1 MVPGVALEALLCRF
15 FMGRV
20 ARSALF
26 LLICLEA
33 SMFLQA
39 IVLST
44 DVREGIFYDQKTGAE
59 KPGFSVDMTVID
71 AVTDE
76 KYDIQLTDGYAG
88 FDELR
93 DLKRQGAHAD
103 ELRGAA
109 DRLRGELPQKFSQLD
124 LEVLRIKG
132 KQAPYLKL
140 VCRFA
145 VVAQVVE
152 EPVGV

>member
-1 MVPGVALEALLCRF
+1 MLLH
-15 FMGRV
+15 
-20 ARSALF
+20 
-26 LLICLEA
+26 
-33 SMFLQA
+33 A
-39 IVLST
+39 IVLSG
-44 DVREGIFYDQKTGAE
+44 DVQEGTFYDQMTGVE
-59 KPGFSVDMTVID
+59 KPGFSVIMAVID

-93 DLKRQGAHAD
+93 QLKQQGANAD
-103 ELRGAA
+103 QLRGAA
-109 DRLRGELPQKFSQLD
+109 DRLRQELPRRFSELD

-145 VVAQVVE
+145 QVAEAVE
-152 EPVGV
+152 V

>member
-1 MVPGVALEALLCRF
+1 MLLH
-15 FMGRV
+15 
-20 ARSALF
+20 
-26 LLICLEA
+26 
-33 SMFLQA
+33 A
-39 IVLST
+39 IVLSG
-44 DVREGIFYDQKTGAE
+44 DVEEGLFYDQKTGAE
-59 KPGFSVDMTVID
+59 RPGFSVNMVVID

-93 DLKRQGAHAD
+93 DLKRQGVHVDA
-103 ELRGAA
+103 LREAA
-109 DRLRGELPQKFSQLD
+109 DRLRQELPQKFEQLD

-145 VVAQVVE
+145 QVAQ
-152 EPVGV
+152 PAGV

>member
-1 MVPGVALEALLCRF
+1 MLLN
-15 FMGRV
+15 
-20 ARSALF
+20 
-26 LLICLEA
+26 
-33 SMFLQA
+33 A
-39 IVLST
+39 IVLSG
-44 DVREGIFYDQKTGAE
+44 DVREGMFYDQKTGAE

-93 DLKRQGAHAD
+93 DLKRQNAQAV
-103 ELRGAA
+103 ELREAA
-109 DRLRGELPQKFSQLD
+109 DRLRGELPQKFDQLD

-145 VVAQVVE
+145 QVAQIAE